1 MPLKIRIFVKQ
12 KRKRLPPERLRKQF
26 KSEFQN
32 LLRRAGMKGVNNIK
46 SEIKKRKLIKTG
58 EMIKS
63 VRYKMTKKGVK
74 FIVDSPAQ
82 YLEAGVRKHTMR
94 YLMKAKRP
102 IPIEVSEANVIF
114 RWASPRSFAEGK
126 WKHPGVKKGKHF
138 LKVSV
143 KRTREELSKD
153 FKNIAM
159 KVF

>member
-12 KRKRLPPERLRKQF
+12 KRKRLPPEKLRKQF

-32 LLRRAGMKGVNNIK
+32 LLRRAGMKGVNNIR

-58 EMIKS
+58 EMFKS
-63 VRYKMTKKGVK
+63 VNYKMTKKGVK
-74 FIVDSPAQ
+74 FVVAHPAP
-82 YLEAGVRKHTMR
+82 YLEKGIRRHTMR

-114 RWASPRSFAEGK
+114 RWASPKSFAEGH
-126 WKHPGVKKGKHF
+126 WKHPGFKRGKKF
-138 LKVSV
+138 MSSAV
-143 KRTREELSKD
+143 KRTREEMSKEFRD
-153 FKNIAM
+153 IAM